1 MVEETMP
8 GLANSKAIIKGKTYR
23 ITILTDRL
31 IRFEYNK
38 NGVFEDRPSLF
49 AKNRNLNVPAFNIR
63 EDKTFV
69 EITTKYCKI
78 EYLKEKTFLGNRFV
92 PGGNLHATLINT
104 ENSRVWYYNHPEVR
118 NFKSTNI
125 CLENFQPNYNKNK
138 GLYSTDGFV
147 SIDDSKSLV
156 IENDGEL
163 KERSEETIDLY
174 LFVYNNDF
182 GLALKDYFILTGK
195 PPMLPRYALG
205 NWWSKNYAYKEKDLY
220 KLFAN
225 FSRHNIPIS
234 VLLLDKDWHIRE
246 IEKRKDL
253 ITGYTFNNKNFEK
266 PLDFIKRIHAFG
278 VRLGLNINPIE
289 GFYPHEEH
297 YQKAAEYLG
306 DSSKKV
312 IPFNVFDRRNK
323 ELYFKLFLKSL
334 DNMGIDFFWNDY
346 YQKKD
351 IKSLEALNHY
361 HFLEAD
367 KNEVKRG
374 FLMSRNSMM
383 GDHRYGVLYSGN
395 SQVSWNT
402 LKAIPEFNSMSA
414 NMGLSWWSHD
424 IGGFKGGIED
434 KELYLRYVQLGT
446 FSPIFR
452 IHVNQGKYYKREP
465 WRWDVQTFEII
476 REYMQLRHKLIPYIY
491 TEAYNY
497 HNNGVPLIQ
506 PIYYS
511 NPSLYDEPLFRSEY
525 YFGSELLVA
534 PLTMKKDLVMDRVIH
549 KFYLPQGMWYDFKT
563 GKRFPGNRSY
573 VSFFK
578 DQDFPVF
585 AKAGSIIPLA
595 DEITN
600 NANLPQNMEI
610 HVFPGKTNSYRLY
623 EDDGITNLYK
633 KGFYLT
639 TLIDYNYQANNY
651 TVIIRSIAGKSGIVP
666 PQRNYKIRFRNT
678 RPTEEVVAYFN
689 DSQIEINTFEEDN
702 DFIVEL
708 KNISTVGQLSIN
720 CKGKAI
726 EIDALRLINE
736 EIDSIISDLAI
747 ETNLKEKIAEI
758 LFGELTIRKKRIEIR
773 KLKNKGLEKNFVKMF
788 IRLLE
793 YIAQI

>member
-1 MVEETMP
+1 
-8 GLANSKAIIKGKTYR
+8 
-23 ITILTDRL
+23 
-31 IRFEYNK
+31 
-38 NGVFEDRPSLF
+38 
-49 AKNRNLNVPAFNIR
+49 
-63 EDKTFV
+63 
-69 EITTKYCKI
+69 
-78 EYLKEKTFLGNRFV
+78 
-92 PGGNLHATLINT
+92 
-104 ENSRVWYYNHPEVR
+104 
-118 NFKSTNI
+118 
-125 CLENFQPNYNKNK
+125 
-138 GLYSTDGFV
+138 
-147 SIDDSKSLV
+147 
-156 IENDGEL
+156 
-163 KERSEETIDLY
+163 
-174 LFVYNNDF
+174 
-182 GLALKDYFILTGK
+182 
-195 PPMLPRYALG
+195 
-205 NWWSKNYAYKEKDLY
+205 
-220 KLFAN
+220 
-225 FSRHNIPIS
+225 
-234 VLLLDKDWHIRE
+234 
-246 IEKRKDL
+246 
-253 ITGYTFNNKNFEK
+253 
-266 PLDFIKRIHAFG
+266 
-278 VRLGLNINPIE
+278 
-289 GFYPHEEH
+289 
-297 YQKAAEYLG
+297 
-306 DSSKKV
+306 
-312 IPFNVFDRRNK
+312 
-323 ELYFKLFLKSL
+323 
-334 DNMGIDFFWNDY
+334 
-346 YQKKD
+346 
-351 IKSLEALNHY
+351 
-361 HFLEAD
+361 
-367 KNEVKRG
+367 
-374 FLMSRNSMM
+374 
-383 GDHRYGVLYSGN
+383 
-395 SQVSWNT
+395 
-402 LKAIPEFNSMSA
+402 
-414 NMGLSWWSHD
+414 
-424 IGGFKGGIED
+424 
-434 KELYLRYVQLGT
+434 
-446 FSPIFR
+446 
-452 IHVNQGKYYKREP
+452 
-465 WRWDVQTFEII
+465 
-476 REYMQLRHKLIPYIY
+476 
-491 TEAYNY
+491 
-497 HNNGVPLIQ
+497 
-506 PIYYS
+506 
-511 NPSLYDEPLFRSEY
+511 
-525 YFGSELLVA
+525 
-534 PLTMKKDLVMDRVIH
+534 
-549 KFYLPQGMWYDFKT
+549 MWYDFKT

>member
-1 MVEETMP
+1 
-8 GLANSKAIIKGKTYR
+8 
-23 ITILTDRL
+23 
-31 IRFEYNK
+31 
-38 NGVFEDRPSLF
+38 
-49 AKNRNLNVPAFNIR
+49 
-63 EDKTFV
+63 
-69 EITTKYCKI
+69 
-78 EYLKEKTFLGNRFV
+78 
-92 PGGNLHATLINT
+92 
-104 ENSRVWYYNHPEVR
+104 
-118 NFKSTNI
+118 
-125 CLENFQPNYNKNK
+125 
-138 GLYSTDGFV
+138 
-147 SIDDSKSLV
+147 
-156 IENDGEL
+156 
-163 KERSEETIDLY
+163 
-174 LFVYNNDF
+174 
-182 GLALKDYFILTGK
+182 
-195 PPMLPRYALG
+195 
-205 NWWSKNYAYKEKDLY
+205 
-220 KLFAN
+220 
-225 FSRHNIPIS
+225 
-234 VLLLDKDWHIRE
+234 
-246 IEKRKDL
+246 
-253 ITGYTFNNKNFEK
+253 
-266 PLDFIKRIHAFG
+266 
-278 VRLGLNINPIE
+278 
-289 GFYPHEEH
+289 
-297 YQKAAEYLG
+297 
-306 DSSKKV
+306 
-312 IPFNVFDRRNK
+312 
-323 ELYFKLFLKSL
+323 
-334 DNMGIDFFWNDY
+334 
-346 YQKKD
+346 
-351 IKSLEALNHY
+351 
-361 HFLEAD
+361 
-367 KNEVKRG
+367 
-374 FLMSRNSMM
+374 
-383 GDHRYGVLYSGN
+383 
-395 SQVSWNT
+395 
-402 LKAIPEFNSMSA
+402 
-414 NMGLSWWSHD
+414 
-424 IGGFKGGIED
+424 ED

-452 IHVNQGKYYKREP
+452 VHVNQGKYYKREP

-525 YFGSELLVA
+525 YFGSELLVS
-534 PLTMKKDLVMDRVIH
+534 PLTNKKDVIMDRVIH